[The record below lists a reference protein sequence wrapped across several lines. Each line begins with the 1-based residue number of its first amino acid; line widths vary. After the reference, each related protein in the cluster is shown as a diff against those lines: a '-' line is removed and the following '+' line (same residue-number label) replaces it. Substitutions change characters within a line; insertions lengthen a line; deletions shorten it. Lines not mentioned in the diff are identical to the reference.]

1 MKTQVSIP
9 HHDYPARVREFVEE
23 RLESLL
29 DSYDR
34 IVSLRAMCERQS
46 LTHRVEL
53 VANVGRHATL
63 VVDAR
68 ADAFGTALDG
78 ALAKM
83 ARVLSRHKQ
92 RLDPARSA
100 ALRRGARRG

>member
-9 HHDYPARVREFVEE
+9 HHDYPARAREFVEQ
-23 RLESLL
+23 RLQRLL
-29 DSYDR
+29 ESYDR

-68 ADAFGTALDG
+68 AEAFGPALDS

-83 ARVLSRHKQ
+83 ARVLSRHKD
-92 RLDPARSA
+92 RLNDVRPGS
-100 ALRRGARRG
+100 ARRR

>member
-9 HHDYPARVREFVEE
+9 HHDYPARVREFVEQ

-29 DSYDR
+29 ESYDR

-68 ADAFGTALDG
+68 ADAFGTALDA

-83 ARVLSRHKQ
+83 ARVLTRHRERQ
-92 RLDPARSA
+92 HDVRASGT
-100 ALRRGARRG
+100 RRG